1 MANGNR
7 RNSVTTSG
15 VALGVR
21 VDNLSDDVHGI
32 QLEMRSMRTELF
44 AAINSLASKQEAAT
58 TPNWQMY
65 GVQVSVIVAI
75 GAMAYWPIN
84 ASTNDLKTTV
94 ATLAANVV
102 SQKQYDAD
110 AALTRSDRAGLR
122 ADLSTVSQTYIQQQ
136 RYNTDM
142 AKIAG
147 EFHDLNESVVSRKE
161 HEQRWI
167 QFDALTVDLKK
178 DIEIQ
183 VANLQRQVD
192 ALASKESQTYT
203 TRDALLTSQQDMN
216 RLRERLTEL
225 SGIIYR
231 SLPQKG
237 APSP

>member
-7 RNSVTTSG
+7 RNGSTTSG

-84 ASTNDLKTTV
+84 ASTNDLKATV
-94 ATLAANVV
+94 AALAANVV

-110 AALTRSDRAGLR
+110 STLTRGERANLR
-122 ADLSTVSQTYIQQQ
+122 ADITTVSQTYIQQQ
-136 RYNTDM
+136 RYNADM
-142 AKIAG
+142 AKLDVQMR
-147 EFHDLNESVVSRKE
+147 DLRENLVSRKE
-161 HEQRWI
+161 HEQRWT
-167 QFDALTVDLKK
+167 QFDALHADLKK
-178 DIEIQ
+178 DVEIQ

-192 ALASKESQTYT
+192 QIAAKEAQTYT

-216 RLRERLTEL
+216 RIRERLTEL
-225 SGIIYR
+225 SGILYR
-231 SLPQKG
+231 MPGQAKQ
-237 APSP
+237 P